1 MNPQQTNVIRA
12 TPKDFFFHL
21 AATVALYSAATA
33 LIDLCFSI
41 INYLAPDKL
50 AGSFYAS
57 SVAWPIST
65 LVILIPILYVMEWLI
80 FKDIVAVPEKKDIW
94 IRRWRIYLT
103 LFLTVALIS
112 GDLIVLIN
120 TYLNGE
126 VTARFVYK
134 IITILVISGG
144 VFKYYF
150 FSLNE
155 GYKYSKL
162 IRRGNAIFMVVLT
175 VAAIVTGF
183 ILVGS
188 PTKQRNIRFDNQR
201 INDLQGIQWQI
212 VSYWQ
217 NKSKLPQSTDDI
229 TDSISGYRVP
239 VDPETGAEYTYTIK
253 NDKSFTLCAN
263 FTLETQDVESRGVYG
278 NKYAIDYAY
287 PTASQDEVWTHS
299 KGKVCFDRTID
310 PDKYPPIK
318 K

>member
-57 SVAWPIST
+57 SVAWPISA
-65 LVILIPILYVMEWLI
+65 LVILIPILYVVEWLI
-80 FKDIVAVPEKKDIW
+80 FKDIVAIPEKKDIW
-94 IRRWRIYLT
+94 VRRWRIYLT
-103 LFLTVALIS
+103 LFLTIALIS

-162 IRRGNAIFMVVLT
+162 IRRGNAIFMVFLT

-201 INDLQGIQWQI
+201 INDLQGIQWQ
-212 VSYWQ
+212 VVNYWQ
-217 NKSKLPQSTDDI
+217 TKSKLPVSADDI
-229 TDSISGYRVP
+229 VDSISGYKVP
-239 VDPETGAEYTYTIK
+239 LDPVTGAKYVYSVK
-253 NDKSFTLCAN
+253 NDKTFTLCAD
-263 FTLETQDVESRGVYG
+263 FALATQDTSGRGVYNG
-278 NKYAIDYAY
+278 QYSVDYSY
-287 PTASQDEVWTHS
+287 PSLSQNDNWTHGT
-299 KGKVCFDRTID
+299 GKTCFDRTID